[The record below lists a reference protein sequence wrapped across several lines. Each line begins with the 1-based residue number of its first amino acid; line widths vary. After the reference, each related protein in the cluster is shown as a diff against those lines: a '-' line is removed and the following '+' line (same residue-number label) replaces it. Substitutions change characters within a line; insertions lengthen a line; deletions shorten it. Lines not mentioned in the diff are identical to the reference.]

1 MKGQTAVEY
10 LMTYGWA
17 ILIILIVAG
26 VLAYYG
32 IFAPGTFMGPVKKGF
47 ATVEVLSPWDLDSLN
62 DLRLTFENRVG
73 DVINITDVSADAG
86 STAPT
91 SPTLCQGL
99 GGGTGWVS
107 IPTGSRSGMETL
119 NCTGAN
125 AGSEGESYT
134 IYVIITYD
142 AGTMTSLK
150 SAGTL
155 SGAVS

>member
-17 ILIILIVAG
+17 ILIIL
-26 VLAYYG
+26 
-32 IFAPGTFMGPVKKGF
+32 FAPGTFMGPVKKGF
-47 ATVEVLSPWDLDSLN
+47 ATVEVLSPWDLDSA
-62 DLRLTFENRVG
+62 DVLRLTFENRVG
-73 DVINITDVSADAG
+73 DVINITGVSADAG

-91 SPTLCQGL
+91 TPTACTGL
-99 GGGTGWVS
+99 NPPDGWVS

-119 NCTGAN
+119 TCIGAN
-125 AGSEGESYT
+125 AGNEGESYT